1 MTFERDLLD
10 TESDK
15 KGSQVTDYFQGFF
28 HQLIE
33 NPVNGVTQIVNKS
46 FGAEIPK
53 LEIAG
58 APERNSVGAIAG
70 QVTGGVLNFMLLS
83 KAASPALGN
92 LGGEGL
98 RGQMIRAGI
107 VGGIYNGVF
116 MPTDDKSDNF
126 LGDRVTSA
134 MVGAATFAA
143 MAGASFKIEQ
153 SGQFRVAELRSLG
166 EHLKVGGLSGA
177 IGGIAHSEADALFKK
192 GQLLPTIGDLTQ
204 NTLSFAG
211 FGAGM
216 GAIQWAGHR
225 ISPAREYEIHSKIPT
240 NDGAENGHIKYT
252 LNRNKDV
259 IRMQADIPNGEN
271 GARIGWLS
279 EKMSN
284 GTFRNHGIQII
295 DGKVKFAPEM
305 EVPQLRGIQLTE
317 NGLRFATADGV
328 VRELKSDGRYSQD
341 KPNRIAE
348 LEKTEAQRAAE
359 RAAYDW
365 SDRVDVQ
372 GNRSLH
378 FEAAKGGDGKPLGSN
393 NMYVSVAKGGQT
405 TEMTI
410 SSGGKSYMIKNEGPN
425 QWKITEF
432 LRGEGAVSKEY
443 SWKGDIKVV
452 ANPQKPEKIGSI
464 EFLPEGAKAPVV
476 LQKNAVD
483 YSGVDKAIFN
493 NAKFTDYY
501 TRDAY
506 FRVDKEGNIFLRRG
520 GPEQQIKPGD
530 ALTFSY
536 DVGDRYPVIK
546 EVAARWSKSLD
557 GKNILLNDRPLIP
570 NTITNLQVFSPGY

>member
-15 KGSQVTDYFQGFF
+15 KGSQVADYFQGFF

-33 NPVNGVTQIVNKS
+33 NPVNGVTQIVNRS

-166 EHLKVGGLSGA
+166 EHLKVGGMSGA
-177 IGGIAHSEADALFKK
+177 VGGAVHSEADALFKK

-204 NTLSFAG
+204 NTLSFAA

-225 ISPAREYEIHSKIPT
+225 ISPPKEYEIYSKVPT
-240 NDGAENGHIKYT
+240 NDGVENGHIKYT

-259 IRMQADIPNGEN
+259 LRMQADIPNGDN
-271 GARIGWLS
+271 GSRIGWLS

-284 GTFRNHGIQII
+284 GTFRNQGIQII
-295 DGKVKFAPEM
+295 DGKVKLAPDM
-305 EVPQLRGIQLTE
+305 EVPQVRAIQIGE
-317 NGLRFATADGV
+317 NGLKFATSDGAIK
-328 VRELKSDGRYSQD
+328 ELKSDGRFERDQ
-341 KPNRIAE
+341 PNRIAE
-348 LEKTEAQRAAE
+348 NEKWEAQRAAE

-365 SDRVDVQ
+365 SDRVDAL

-378 FEAAKGGDGKPLGSN
+378 FEAGKGPDGKALSQN
-393 NMYVSVAKGGQT
+393 DMYINVAKSGQT

-410 SSGGKSYMIKNEGPN
+410 KSGDKSYMVKNEGPN
-425 QWKITEF
+425 QWRITEF

-443 SWKGDIKVV
+443 SWKGEIKVV
-452 ANPQKPEKIGSI
+452 ANPQKPDKIGSLEI
-464 EFLPEGAKAPVV
+464 IPEGAKNPVV
-476 LQKNAVD
+476 LQKNAAE
-483 YSGVDKAIFN
+483 YNGVDQAFFN
-493 NAKFTDYY
+493 NAKFADYY
-501 TRDAY
+501 RNDAY
-506 FRVDKEGNIFLRRG
+506 FRVDKEGNIFLKHR
-520 GPEQQIKPGD
+520 GPERQIKPGD
-530 ALTFSY
+530 ALSFRY

-546 EVAARWSKSLD
+546 EVAARWAKSLD
-557 GKNILLNDRPLIP
+557 GKQVLLNDRPILP
-570 NTITNLQVFSPGY
+570 NTITNLNVFNPGY